1 MLHAKFFKPRV
12 FPWNSARVPE
22 QIDRATDISG
32 DLTLNREK
40 IYEIGRNGLLGYRKQ
55 TPSFAYS
62 MTQYEFGSMAFWY
75 SLANKTT
82 PGSGEDV
89 YVDLDDLSTPK
100 SDIAAFLTDDDNTF
114 RGTILFPKLRVNGF
128 SINIGDPDAAIER
141 SFDLVGEDY
150 KLFDGKF
157 FAYNSDVV
165 ETGETEKTITLSP
178 VAVEYASGDYVFRVL
193 RVRAGVVTELT
204 QDEATPFA
212 DNTWRYDA
220 GDVIVQDC
228 LVDDLIKVYY
238 VSSTAYATTWTDNDV
253 DPDLLLAEDVEIRMK
268 VGSSTRIYKLQ
279 SLGIDVAFER
289 TDYKELG
296 NSEVVQ
302 TGVNSKTVTIAL
314 NRFAEDMSL
323 EKILASDTAYPYLDP
338 RTFAE
343 NIKLQILV
351 YGEKEHTN
359 FKIGY
364 LITNITPT
372 KLGTSQA
379 VEAYNQRTVSLE
391 SDNLVISAD
400 IDDLAL

>member
-82 PGSGEDV
+82 PGTGEDV

-100 SDIAAFLTDDDNTF
+100 SDIAAFLTDNDNTF

-150 KLFDGKF
+150 KLFDEKY

-238 VSSTAYATTWTDNDV
+238 VSSTAYAMTWTDNDV

-268 VGSSTRIYKLQ
+268 VGSSTRIYRLQ

-391 SDNLVISAD
+391 SDNLVISTD